1 MKSAKEF
8 LRKNDDDNL
17 RKAAKL
23 DPIRRSGKERHQLYK
38 SLSTVDND
46 DDKDDQNDYIA
57 PKRESA
63 LDYLDDDL

>member
-46 DDKDDQNDYIA
+46 EDKDDDDDYII

>member
-8 LRKNDDDNL
+8 LRKTDDDNL

-38 SLSTVDND
+38 SLSLNGSDE
-46 DDKDDQNDYIA
+46 DKDDDDYVA